1 MVLWRDLLKPISIKL
16 EKDLTN
22 SEVLN
27 KLITNKSS
35 IGFICDAGEITGYVS
50 LQSLMNA
57 IQTPEDYE
65 RTVDSKTDILKVPES
80 APVEFYYNCSVFLG
94 LNEQEEII
102 GYTTADEAEVLLKE
116 KQLTEMNESMDHAQI
131 GIITTDEKFRI
142 TFMNETAET
151 IMGLPRTFLMERNYR
166 TLIHTDRDLG
176 EVLEGKRLLNVKSSF
191 NFKRMS
197 GHFSPIYK
205 KDIIKGMVHVFFL
218 QEQLEELA
226 RELAF
231 VKELNE
237 DLQAIYSS
245 SNEQIVTVDAE
256 GTIVT
261 VAGSFLCDFWYAKN
275 QEEIIGANVFQM
287 EKDGRFTPNIVDQC
301 IEQQKKVSLVQRTDD
316 GYEIWSTAT
325 PIWDE
330 KHQIKK
336 VIVISRD
343 ITLQDREKRTDQE
356 AVHPADSPF
365 TASHKPKKRLIYRSS
380 AMTELV
386 EEMKHVAGVDS
397 TILLL
402 GESGVGK
409 EVFAQHLHYYSKRKE
424 KPFVSTNC
432 GAIPET
438 LLESELFGYEKG
450 AFTGAQTSKKGM
462 FELADGGTLLLDE
475 ITEMPLM
482 MQVKLLRALQE
493 REIIRVGGT
502 VPIEVDVRVIAT
514 TNRNIKKLVQERKFR
529 EDLYYRLNV
538 VPMRIP
544 SLRERKDDIVSL
556 SLYFLEQLTEKYGMT
571 KNLSRDAILLLES
584 YRWPGNVRELQN
596 MIERLAVT
604 TKEPVIKHQ
613 DVYDALYKTTD
624 LPYQP
629 VVVEGIIPL
638 KEAIQQLED
647 QLIHM
652 AVEKYGKAA
661 DAAKALKISPATI
674 SRRMSR
680 FTK

>member
-1 MVLWRDLLKPISIKL
+1 MVLWRNLLKPISIKL
-16 EKDLTN
+16 DKDLTN
-22 SEVLN
+22 SQVVN
-27 KLITNKSS
+27 KLITNKSA
-35 IGFICDAGEITGYVS
+35 IGFIYEAGEITGYVS
-50 LQSLMNA
+50 LLSLMNA
-57 IQTPEDYE
+57 IQSPADFE
-65 RTVDSKTDILKVPES
+65 RTVEGKTDILKVPEN
-80 APVEFYYNCSVFLG
+80 AAVEFYYHCSVFLG
-94 LNEQEEII
+94 LNEQEEIT
-102 GYTTADEAEVLLKE
+102 GYTTADEAERLLNE
-116 KQLTEMNESMDHAQI
+116 KRLTEMNESMDHAQI
-131 GIITTDEKFRI
+131 GIITTDENFRI

-166 TLIHTDRDLG
+166 TLVQTDRDLS

-191 NFKRMS
+191 NFKQMS

-205 KDIIKGMVHVFFL
+205 KDSIKGMVHVFFL
-218 QEQLEELA
+218 QEQLEEIA

-231 VKELNE
+231 VKEMNE

-245 SNEQIVTVDAE
+245 SNEQILTVDAE

-261 VAGSFLCDFWYAKN
+261 VAGSFLCHFWDAEN
-275 QEEIIGANVFQM
+275 SEDIIGANVFQL
-287 EKDGRFTPNIVDQC
+287 EKDGRFTPNIADQC
-301 IEQQKKVSLVQRTDD
+301 IKQQKKVSLVQRTDE

-330 KHQIKK
+330 KNKIKK

-343 ITLQDREKRTDQE
+343 ITARDKESRKDEE
-356 AVHPADSPF
+356 AVLPADSPF
-365 TASHKPKKRLIYRSS
+365 TASHKPKKQLIYRSS
-380 AMTELV
+380 SMTELV

-432 GAIPET
+432 GAIPEN

-450 AFTGAQTSKKGM
+450 AFTGAQNSKKGM

-475 ITEMPLM
+475 ITEMPLL

-502 VPIEVDVRVIAT
+502 APIEVDVRVIAT
-514 TNRNIKKLVQERKFR
+514 TNRNIKKLVQEQKFR

-556 SLYFLEQLTEKYGMT
+556 SLFFLEQLNDKYGME

-604 TKEPVIKHQ
+604 TKEQAIKHK

-624 LPYQP
+624 LPTQP
-629 VVVEGIIPL
+629 VVVEGILPL
-638 KEAIQQLED
+638 KEAVEQLED
-647 QLIHM
+647 QLIQM